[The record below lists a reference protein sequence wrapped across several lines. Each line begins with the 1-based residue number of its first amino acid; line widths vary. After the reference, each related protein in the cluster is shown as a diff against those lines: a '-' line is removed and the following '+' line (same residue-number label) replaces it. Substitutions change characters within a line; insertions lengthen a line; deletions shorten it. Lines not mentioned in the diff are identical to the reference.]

1 LSIHPEDIHR
11 FCDLSS
17 PCVSPVGDAIVY
29 VSTRTLEDRS
39 VTESRLTIL
48 EGDSRPLTAGPKDGS
63 PAYSPDGRFIAF
75 LRPGDCGGK
84 QVWMISTD
92 SGEAFQVTHLE
103 SGVQAFAWAPGS
115 DRLALVSRVDPE
127 SGGDE
132 DGPKTQV
139 VRRVRY
145 RDDGEGWRGDAFSQ
159 LFVFD
164 IESGDCEQLTKDEG
178 DHLAPAWSPEGARI
192 AFVCDAI
199 EGRDFSRHSEV
210 RVITLDG
217 GHAVKWSK
225 GMTRAGSVAWSHDG
239 HQLVAAGSHDPDVW
253 DPRQSWLY
261 VLEPGHPARLVAGDD
276 RAIVQPLPA
285 GCWTRNDDLIY
296 IADQAGESY
305 LCSVH
310 ADGGEEE
317 VILGGEQTM
326 TSLHVRGDKAV
337 VVSAS
342 TERPGDVCE
351 VDLGAG
357 SAELKTDTNIR
368 VLAEYPP
375 ASVEKISFDRKGYE
389 IQARLLFP
397 QDFDDSKAY
406 PLVLE
411 IHGGPNGRF
420 SDSYDTAQ
428 QILVGEGYLVLAVNP
443 RGSSSYGP
451 EFMKAVLR
459 DWGGEDFLDL
469 MAAVD
474 LVSER
479 GYVDTDRLGVHG
491 YSYGGFMSSW
501 IIGHD
506 HRFKAAVIGAP
517 VTNLYSF
524 YGTSDIGVSFGENQF
539 GGSTLENVEK
549 LVERS
554 PLTYASEVTTPALL
568 LHGETDY
575 RCPIEQSEQFYVA
588 LKRQKKAVEF
598 VRFPDSGH
606 GFRKAAH
613 PMLRQ
618 EYYDRMVRWLSQY
631 LK

>member
-1 LSIHPEDIHR
+1 
-11 FCDLSS
+11 
-17 PCVSPVGDAIVY
+17 
-29 VSTRTLEDRS
+29 
-39 VTESRLTIL
+39 
-48 EGDSRPLTAGPKDGS
+48 
-63 PAYSPDGRFIAF
+63 
-75 LRPGDCGGK
+75 
-84 QVWMISTD
+84 M
-92 SGEAFQVTHLE
+92 
-103 SGVQAFAWAPGS
+103 
-115 DRLALVSRVDPE
+115 
-127 SGGDE
+127 
-132 DGPKTQV
+132 
-139 VRRVRY
+139 
-145 RDDGEGWRGDAFSQ
+145 
-159 LFVFD
+159 
-164 IESGDCEQLTKDEG
+164 
-178 DHLAPAWSPEGARI
+178 
-192 AFVCDAI
+192 
-199 EGRDFSRHSEV
+199 
-210 RVITLDG
+210 
-217 GHAVKWSK
+217 
-225 GMTRAGSVAWSHDG
+225 
-239 HQLVAAGSHDPDVW
+239 
-253 DPRQSWLY
+253 Y

-357 SAELKTDTNIR
+357 SAELKTDANIR

-554 PLTYASEVTTPALL
+554 PLT
-568 LHGETDY
+568 
-575 RCPIEQSEQFYVA
+575 
-588 LKRQKKAVEF
+588 
-598 VRFPDSGH
+598 
-606 GFRKAAH
+606 
-613 PMLRQ
+613 
-618 EYYDRMVRWLSQY
+618 
-631 LK
+631 